1 MSVFDLAMPLLR
13 GLDPE
18 TAHRATV
25 RALAAGLGP
34 VDRSPSPPELA
45 QTLLGLRFPHPVCLA
60 AGFDKSAECWQAL
73 LRLGVGAVE
82 VGTITPR
89 PQAGNPRPRLFRL
102 PQDAAV
108 INRNGFNN
116 DGLDA
121 AAARLAGHVRHTGV
135 LGVNVGA
142 NKDTP
147 DPVNDYDYA
156 VRMLA
161 PLADYLTVN
170 VSSPNTPGLR
180 DLQGEG
186 ALGRLLETVMLARQ
200 AACGEAGPPVLLKI
214 APDLAE
220 GQLEAIVETAV
231 RLGVAGLII
240 SNTTVARPES
250 LRSAARSEAGGLSG
264 RPLFAPSTRLL
275 ARARLLAGD
284 RLVLVGVGGVESGDA
299 AYAKIRAGASLVQ
312 LYSALVYNGPGLFR
326 RIRDDLASRLRA
338 DGHETIGDAIGVD
351 AAELADGRGLQK

>member
-1 MSVFDLAMPLLR
+1 MSMFDLALPLLR
-13 GLDPE
+13 RLDPE

-25 RALAAGLGP
+25 RALAAGIAP
-34 VDRSPSPPELA
+34 VDRSAPPP
-45 QTLLGLRFPHPVCLA
+45 GLSQRLMGLDFPHPVCLA
-60 AGFDKSAECWQAL
+60 AGFDKSAECWHAL
-73 LRLGVGAVE
+73 LNLGVGAVE

-102 PQDAAV
+102 PEDAAV

-121 AAARLAGHVRHTGV
+121 AAGRLARHARHAGI

-142 NKDTP
+142 NKDTA
-147 DPVNDYDYA
+147 DPVEDYDYG

-161 PLADYLTVN
+161 PLADYLTIN

-186 ALGRLLETVMLARQ
+186 ALGRLLDAVVAAR
-200 AACGEAGPPVLLKI
+200 ATACGPNGPPVLLKI

-231 RLGVAGLII
+231 RAGVAGLII
-240 SNTTVARPES
+240 SNTTIARPES
-250 LRSAARSEAGGLSG
+250 LRSPSRGETGGLSG
-264 RPLFAPSTRLL
+264 RPLFAPSTKVL

-284 RLVLVGVGGVESGDA
+284 RLVLVGVGGVESGET

-326 RIRDDLASRLRA
+326 RIRDDLAARMAA
-338 DGHETIGDAIGVD
+338 DGYAAIGEAVGVD
-351 AAELADGRGLQK
+351 AAELAGG

>member
-1 MSVFDLAMPLLR
+1 MSLFDLAPPLLR
-13 GLDPE
+13 RLDPE
-18 TAHRATV
+18 TAHRVTV

-34 VDRSPSPPELA
+34 VDRSPAPAGLS
-45 QTLLGLRFPHPVCLA
+45 QTLMGLTFSHPVCLA
-60 AGFDKSAECWQAL
+60 AGFDKSAECWRAL

-82 VGTITPR
+82 VGTVTPR

-102 PQDAAV
+102 PEDAAV

-116 DGLDA
+116 EGLDA
-121 AAARLAGHVRHTGV
+121 AAGRLRRHDPRTGIV
-135 LGVNVGA
+135 GINVGA

-147 DPVNDYDYA
+147 DPVDDYRFG

-161 PLADYLTVN
+161 PLADYVTVN

-186 ALGRLLETVMLARQ
+186 SLGRLLEAVMTAR
-200 AACGEAGPPVLLKI
+200 ADACGAAGPPVLLKI

-231 RLGVAGLII
+231 RAGVAGLII

-250 LRSAARSEAGGLSG
+250 LRAAARDEAGGLSG

-284 RLVLVGVGGVESGDA
+284 RLVLVGVGGVESGET

-326 RIRDDLASRLRA
+326 RIRDDIAARMAA
-338 DGHETIGDAIGVD
+338 DGHTSIADAVGID
-351 AAELADGRGLQK
+351 AAALAEG

>member
-1 MSVFDLAMPLLR
+1 MSLFDLALPLLR
-13 GLDPE
+13 CLDPE
-18 TAHRATV
+18 TAHRTTV

-34 VDRSPSPPELA
+34 VDRSPVPPGLT
-45 QTLLGLRFPHPVCLA
+45 QTVMGLTFPHPVCLA
-60 AGFDKSAECWQAL
+60 AGFDKSAECWRAL
-73 LRLGVGAVE
+73 LHMGVGAVE

-102 PQDAAV
+102 PEDAAV

-121 AAARLAGHVRHTGV
+121 AAARLRGHDRRTGI
-135 LGVNVGA
+135 LGINVGA

-147 DPVNDYDYA
+147 DPVDDYRYG

-186 ALGRLLETVMLARQ
+186 ALGRLLEAVMTAREE
-200 AACGEAGPPVLLKI
+200 ACGPPGPPVLLKI
-214 APDLAE
+214 APDLAD
-220 GQLEAIVETAV
+220 GQLQAIVETAV
-231 RLGVAGLII
+231 RAGVAGLIV
-240 SNTTVARPES
+240 SNTTIARPES
-250 LRSAARSEAGGLSG
+250 LRSAARDEAGGLSG
-264 RPLFAPSTRLL
+264 RPLFEPSTRVL
-275 ARARLLAGD
+275 AQARLLAGD
-284 RLVLVGVGGVESGDA
+284 RLVLVGVGGVESGDT

-326 RIRDDLASRLRA
+326 RIRDDLAGRIAA
-338 DGHETIGDAIGVD
+338 DGFASIADAVGVD
-351 AAELADGRGLQK
+351 AAELAGA